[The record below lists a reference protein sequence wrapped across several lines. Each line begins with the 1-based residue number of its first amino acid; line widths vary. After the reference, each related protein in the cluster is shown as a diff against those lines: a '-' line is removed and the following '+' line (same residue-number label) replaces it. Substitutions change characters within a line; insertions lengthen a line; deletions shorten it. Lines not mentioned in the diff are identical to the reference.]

1 MKSISISY
9 IFIFAFLGI
18 YSSILS
24 LHFTNLGYT
33 GRDIA
38 IFFSIIPAIS
48 FFFNIFWGRI
58 ADNYNLLKKLNIFL
72 PLIGSISYAIT
83 IYINT
88 FPAYMCLA
96 ITTGIIINPLFTL
109 SDCISIS
116 YCKTHNA
123 SYGILRQW
131 GTISFSVINFMLFL
145 YLTFFSKSESYKEI
159 TDVHIFLY
167 LMPLLLFLRFLSSLS
182 LPDQTFKEEK
192 LTTLQ
197 FIKLMSNKPLLLFFV
212 ACMFHSMASVSN
224 YVYFS
229 PQLKTIGCTT
239 GFIALCWAVSPVL
252 EIFVFRYSHLI
263 LNRVSIQTLFRF
275 SLIAAVLR
283 WLIVATTDNQTI
295 ILISQTLHTF
305 GFGTYFLS
313 TIHVLMYNIPEKIR
327 SSGQGFFT
335 ACAGM
340 LGLVISNQILGQI
353 TEYFPLFFVFYAS
366 FIFSLIAYIICFYI
380 PKEFWVSKTNE

>member
-9 IFIFAFLGI
+9 IFIFAFLGV
-18 YSSILS
+18 YSSLLS

-33 GRDIA
+33 GKQIA
-38 IFFSIIPAIS
+38 FFFSIIPAIS
-48 FFFNIFWGRI
+48 FFFNILWGRI
-58 ADNYNLLKKLNIFL
+58 ADSLNFLKKLNIYL
-72 PLIGSISYAIT
+72 PLFGAIIYAIT

-88 FPAYMCLA
+88 YPAYIGLA
-96 ITTGIIINPLFTL
+96 ITTGVIINPLFSL
-109 SDCISIS
+109 SDSISIS
-116 YCKTHNA
+116 YCKTNNA
-123 SYGILRQW
+123 SYGLLRQW
-131 GTISFSVINFMLFL
+131 GTIAFSVINFMLSI
-145 YLTFFSKSESYKEI
+145 YLTFFSKAESYTQRQDI
-159 TDVHIFLY
+159 HFFLY
-167 LMPLLLFLRFLSSLS
+167 LMPLLLFLRFISSLS
-182 LPDQTFKEEK
+182 LPNQTYKEEK

-197 FIKLMSNKPLLLFFV
+197 FIKLMNNKPLLLFFI

-229 PQLKTIGCTT
+229 PQLKSIGCTT

-252 EIFVFRYSHLI
+252 EIFVFRYSHII
-263 LNRVSIQTLFRF
+263 LNKVSVQTLFRF

-283 WLIVATTDNQTI
+283 WLIVATTDNHTV

-353 TEYFPLFFVFYAS
+353 TEYLPLYFVFYAS
-366 FIFSLIAYIICFYI
+366 FFFSLIAYGICFYI
-380 PKEFWVSKTNE
+380 PKHFWLSKPND